1 MNSLAVRKAQE
12 ASAALRGK
20 AKVEYVD
27 ADIKKAVEDHAEE
40 AGGSHGSGEESG
52 TGRCGARSRRGPW
65 RSSGRRPGSGNAA
78 GTDALIG

>member
-20 AKVEYVD
+20 AKIEYVD
-27 ADIKKAVEDHAEE
+27 ADIKKVVEEHAEE
-40 AGGSHGSGEESG
+40 AGGSHGSGKESG
-52 TGRCGARSRRGPW
+52 SARRGPRSW
-65 RSSGRRPGSGNAA
+65 CSPRRSSGRRPGSGNAA